1 MKQLGAAHELRA
13 FVAKLRRRGEGTRR
27 RPSGGWGDSPRS
39 VQSAQSTA
47 SPRLRGTA
55 SSCLT
60 VPLSRRTHHSPVYRL
75 ASQLKMGQLEE
86 TRSM

>member
-47 SPRLRGTA
+47 SSGDSFIVSDSA
-55 SSCLT
+55 SLTQDPSQSCVS
-60 VPLSRRTHHSPVYRL
+60 VPLMNSHLFMNNERI
-75 ASQLKMGQLEE
+75 
-86 TRSM
+86 